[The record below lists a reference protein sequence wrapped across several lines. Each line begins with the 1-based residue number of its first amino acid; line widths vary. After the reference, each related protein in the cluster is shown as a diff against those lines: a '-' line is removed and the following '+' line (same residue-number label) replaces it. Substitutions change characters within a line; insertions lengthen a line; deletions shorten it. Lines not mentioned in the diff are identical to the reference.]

1 MRTSCKNWEPA
12 TALYNHRTIVSPQS
26 TSWNWEWGRRR
37 GDNGLAPHHGTA
49 EPWEGQGA
57 ALKDPLRWSLCA
69 HLGFFWQLLRGETW
83 AGGRMVHQRHQ
94 NMHKSVPS
102 SVIAS
107 TLWNA
112 SRARL
117 TSVQEKA
124 IKEKEKWL
132 RKILPMISWGQGG
145 VGVWENIF
153 WTTGNNSSITQNRY

>member
-1 MRTSCKNWEPA
+1 MREKKGRQWLGSPPRYSWAMGGAGGCPQRPTQVVPLCPSRILLA
-12 TALYNHRTIVSPQS
+12 APQS
-26 TSWNWEWGRRR
+26 
-37 GDNGLAPHHGTA
+37 
-49 EPWEGQGA
+49 
-57 ALKDPLRWSLCA
+57 
-69 HLGFFWQLLRGETW
+69 ETW

-94 NMHKSVPS
+94 NMHKSLPF

-145 VGVWENIF
+145 VGVWKNIF
-153 WTTGNNSSITQNRY
+153 WNTGNNSSITQNRYLYPRCQWRFSKKNQLLKISF